1 MFLVGEAAIK
11 VNGGNQHEVELE
23 AILAGFEDLLDAP
36 EIPLPESV
44 KTITESSK
52 KKIIF
57 SPIAIS

>member
-1 MFLVGEAAIK
+1 V
-11 VNGGNQHEVELE
+11 E
-23 AILAGFEDLLDAP
+23 AILADLEDLSDAP